1 MIIKKFQDFTDQ
13 NTLYV
18 FDFDDTLVE
27 TPRFEDLVIEYL
39 KENVTVKD
47 ILDNSIRKIN
57 VKLSDLKWENG
68 RVYLDDPNNSI
79 TLQQNDKNWVRK
91 GKRVYLLTPDEF
103 GIIDISLPT
112 KVKELV
118 NLYNSVQNKSIVTAR
133 SEKIRSKIEKI
144 LNSFDIEYPNYGLH
158 MYPHINHYQVGTWK
172 GNKIVE
178 IVNNNKFNKVI
189 FYDDNSK
196 YIKSVNKVIL
206 EKLPNLDFKSIKVKK

>member
-18 FDFDDTLVE
+18 FDLDDTLVE

-47 ILDNSIRKIN
+47 ILDNSIKKIN
-57 VKLSDLKWENG
+57 VKLSDLNWENG
-68 RVYLDDPNNSI
+68 RVYLDDPNSSI
-79 TLQQNDKNWVRK
+79 TLQNNDKNWVRK

-112 KVKELV
+112 KIKELV
-118 NLYNSVQNKSIVTAR
+118 NLYNSVENKCIVTAR
-133 SEKIRSKIEKI
+133 SEKIRNKIEKI
-144 LNSFDIEYPNYGLH
+144 LNSFGIEYPNYGLH

-189 FYDDNSK
+189 FYDDNSR
-196 YIKSVNKVIL
+196 YIKSVNKVIT